1 MLIIVMV
8 TRKMLENCKHTNMGK
23 RDRLSMTKEWKKT
36 QEIKEKINKNKK
48 NKSSAYDTDSN
59 AVADK

>member
-1 MLIIVMV
+1 
-8 TRKMLENCKHTNMGK
+8 MLENCKHTNMGK